1 MKVYAVILYISNF
14 LLRKIFIGYTKKVF
28 KGFTKLFHSD
38 IHVILLEEEAIHLAA
53 SLKGKNAIITGA
65 GRGIGYAVAIAL
77 AKEGVNVGLI
87 ARSKEQLEKVV
98 NEVEALGVKAAFAVA
113 DVSENEEVTK
123 ATEFITNELGAI
135 DILINNAGIAKF
147 GNFMDLEIDEWE
159 KIIQVNLMGVY
170 YVTRAVLPGMI
181 EQKSGD
187 IINISSSA
195 GQKGAPITSA
205 YSASKFGVLGITESL
220 AMEVRKHNIRV
231 TALTPSTVATDLAI
245 ENNLTDGNPDKVMQ
259 PEDIAE
265 FIVAQLKLNK
275 RIFIK
280 EAGLWSTNP

>member
-1 MKVYAVILYISNF
+1 MGETLS
-14 LLRKIFIGYTKKVF
+14 
-28 KGFTKLFHSD
+28 
-38 IHVILLEEEAIHLAA
+38 
-53 SLKGKNAIITGA
+53 GKNAIITGA
-65 GRGIGYAVAIAL
+65 GRGIGRAIAL
-77 AKEGVNVGLI
+77 ALAAEGVNVGLL
-87 ARSKEQLEKVV
+87 AQSEATLQDVAK
-98 NEVEALGVKAAFAVA
+98 EVEALGVKATIATA
-113 DVSENEEVTK
+113 DVSSNDEVTQ
-123 ATEFITNELGAI
+123 AIESLTSELGQV

-147 GNFMDLEIDEWE
+147 GNFLDLEVSEWE

-195 GQKGAPITSA
+195 GQKGAPLTSA
-205 YSASKFGVLGITESL
+205 YSASKFGVFGITESL

-231 TALTPSTVATDLAI
+231 TALAPSTVATDLALK
-245 ENNLTDGNPDKVMQ
+245 NKLTDGNPDKVMQ

-265 FIVAQLKLNK
+265 FIIAQLKLNK

>member
-1 MKVYAVILYISNF
+1 MA
-14 LLRKIFIGYTKKVF
+14 T
-28 KGFTKLFHSD
+28 T
-38 IHVILLEEEAIHLAA
+38 
-53 SLKGKNAIITGA
+53 LKGKNAIITGA
-65 GRGIGYAVAIAL
+65 GRGIGRAIAIAL
-77 AKEGVNVGLI
+77 ANEGVNVGLL
-87 ARSKEQLEKVV
+87 ARSEEHLQQVVKET
-98 NEVEALGVKAAFAVA
+98 EAQGVKAVFATA
-113 DVSENEEVTK
+113 DVSSNDEVTK
-123 ATEFITNELGAI
+123 AIDSLTSELGTV

-147 GNFMDLEIDEWE
+147 GKFMDLDVEEWE

-181 EQKSGD
+181 EQQSGD

-245 ENNLTDGNPDKVMQ
+245 DNDLTDGNPDKVMQ

-265 FIVAQLKLNK
+265 FIVSQLKLNK
-275 RIFIK
+275 RIFVK

>member
-1 MKVYAVILYISNF
+1 LSTN
-14 LLRKIFIGYTKKVF
+14 
-28 KGFTKLFHSD
+28 
-38 IHVILLEEEAIHLAA
+38 
-53 SLKGKNAIITGA
+53 LKGKNAIITGA
-65 GRGIGYAVAIAL
+65 GRGIGRAIAIAL
-77 AKEGVNVGLI
+77 ANEGVNVGLL
-87 ARSKEQLEKVV
+87 ARSEEHLKEVV
-98 NEVEALGVKAAFAVA
+98 KETEAQGVKAVFATA
-113 DVSENEEVTK
+113 DISSNEEVTK
-123 ATEFITNELGAI
+123 AIHSLTSELGTV

-147 GNFMDLEIDEWE
+147 GKFMDLEVEEWE

-181 EQKSGD
+181 ERQSGD

-205 YSASKFGVLGITESL
+205 YSASKFGVMGITESL

-231 TALTPSTVATDLAI
+231 SALTPSTVATDLAI
-245 ENNLTDGNPDKVMQ
+245 DNDLTDGNPDKVMQ

-265 FIVAQLKLNK
+265 FIVSQLKLNK
-275 RIFIK
+275 RIFVK

>member
-1 MKVYAVILYISNF
+1 MSKTL
-14 LLRKIFIGYTKKVF
+14 T
-28 KGFTKLFHSD
+28 
-38 IHVILLEEEAIHLAA
+38 
-53 SLKGKNAIITGA
+53 GKNAIITGA
-65 GRGIGYAVAIAL
+65 GRGIGRAIAL
-77 AKEGVNVGLI
+77 ALASEGVNVGLL
-87 ARSKEQLEKVV
+87 AQSEETLQGVAK
-98 NEVEALGVKAAFAVA
+98 EVEALGVKAFIATA
-113 DVSENEEVTK
+113 DVSSNDEVNQAINSLTSG
-123 ATEFITNELGAI
+123 LGQV

-147 GNFMDLEIDEWE
+147 GNFMDLEVSEWE

-195 GQKGAPITSA
+195 GQKGAPLTSA
-205 YSASKFGVLGITESL
+205 YSASKFGVFGITESL

-231 TALTPSTVATDLAI
+231 TALAPSTVATDLAI
-245 ENNLTDGNPDKVMQ
+245 ENKLTDGDPDKVMQ